1 MAARDSL
8 AAMLLRVSL
17 TVSMMALA
25 SFAGGGSAGAQIAGP
40 RITGPTPPRRFE
52 QPFPFSEPRAFA
64 DPRRDV
70 EPEDDGAVEPP
81 RRASPRARPPK
92 AEAEAPRPAP
102 TPAQQLDQL
111 YARLA
116 AAKDAATAQGVTLR
130 IERMLARSSSPTG
143 DLLMARAATALL
155 HDEPVLA
162 EDLLDR
168 IVEAQPGWAQAWA
181 RRAALRAK
189 RDDVSG
195 AIADYGR
202 ALAAEPR
209 HIEAMTGLGF
219 LLLRIERKDEGL
231 RVLKRALTLNPF
243 LEPAKHV
250 VDKLATERAG
260 QEL

>member
-1 MAARDSL
+1 
-8 AAMLLRVSL
+8 MLLRMFVTLGLS
-17 TVSMMALA
+17 ALA
-25 SFAGGGSAGAQIAGP
+25 VFAGGEPAVAQ
-40 RITGPTPPRRFE
+40 ITGPTPPRRFE
-52 QPFPFSEPRAFA
+52 QPFSFPFS
-64 DPRRDV
+64 DPRRTI
-70 EPEDDGAVEPP
+70 EPEDEVEPP
-81 RRASPRARPPK
+81 RRPAPRARPPK
-92 AEAEAPRPAP
+92 AEAEAPRPVL

-116 AAKDAATAQGVTLR
+116 AAKDAATAQGVTRR

-143 DLLMARAATALL
+143 DLLMARAAAAAL

-168 IVEAQPGWAQAWA
+168 IIEAQPGWAQAWA
-181 RRAALRAK
+181 TRAALRAK
-189 RDDVSG
+189 RDDISG

-209 HIEAMTGLGF
+209 HIDAMTGLGF
-219 LLLRIERKDEGL
+219 LLLRIERKDEGV

-250 VDKLATERAG
+250 VDKLAAERAG